1 MKTKDQVMDLIL
13 EGFSIQTL
21 GNLNEKQIN
30 ALHKRIVKEQTT
42 VSKKPP
48 VNQYTV
54 SGGNFAT
61 TGPATIKKD
70 PTAANKYTVVT
81 QGNVTANEQEMTE
94 RKKSSKK
101 NPWAI
106 CTDSLSDEF
115 GTSERSE
122 WSKDQMKKYERC
134 VMGVKKSM
142 KEGKNP
148 YEPIIESKI
157 MDIVKKHISPR
168 MTKKDFLNT
177 LLESPETAP
186 VKPKTKPTTKP
197 SKPSTPFA
205 PKPGPNPGPKAK
217 SKIPSWFTFNKLG
230 IKLKK

>member
-13 EGFSIQTL
+13 EGISIQTL
-21 GNLNEKQIN
+21 GSLTEKQIN
-30 ALHKRIVKEQTT
+30 ALHKRVVKEQTSPT
-42 VSKKPP
+42 NAQGILNVPRGSSAERDAKARKMPYMTYEGEVEESKK
-48 VNQYTV
+48 Q
-54 SGGNFAT
+54 S
-61 TGPATIKKD
+61 K
-70 PTAANKYTVVT
+70 
-81 QGNVTANEQEMTE
+81 
-94 RKKSSKK
+94 KK

-177 LLESPETAP
+177 LLESPETVP

-197 SKPSTPFA
+197 SKPATPFA